1 MPSALELKIP
11 PPVQSLAAIA
21 AMGGFAWWGL
31 CPLPLSWG
39 WRVALAA
46 LLAGVGLAV
55 LLFCGRMFIKAKTTY
70 LPMRP
75 EKSSALVTGGIYR
88 YSRNPMYL
96 SMAVFL
102 LGVGVLFGD
111 GLALLVLPL
120 FALYMTKF
128 QIIPEERALE
138 RIFGEAYRGYK
149 QRTRR
154 WL

>member
-1 MPSALELKIP
+1 MPANFELKIP
-11 PPVQSLAAIA
+11 PPVQIFTAAL
-21 AMGGFAWWGL
+21 AMGGLAWWGV
-31 CPLPLSWG
+31 CPLPLSWA
-39 WRVALAA
+39 WRTALAA
-46 LLAGVGLAV
+46 LLAASGLYV
-55 LLFCGRMFIKAKTTY
+55 LIFCGLMFIRAKTTY

-102 LGVGVLFGD
+102 LGVGILFGD

-120 FALYMTKF
+120 FALYMTRF

-138 RIFGEAYRGYK
+138 RLFGAAYLDYK

-154 WL
+154 WI

>member
-1 MPSALELKIP
+1 MRSGLELKVP
-11 PPVQSLAAIA
+11 PPLQIITAALLMA
-21 AMGGFAWWGL
+21 GLAWWGA
-31 CPLPLSWG
+31 CPLPLSWA
-39 WRVALAA
+39 WRAALAA
-46 LLAGVGLAV
+46 LLAAGGLCV
-55 LLFCGRMFIKAKTTY
+55 LIFCGLMFIRAKTTY

-75 EKSSALVTGGIYR
+75 EKSSALVTSGIYR

-102 LGVGVLFGD
+102 LGVGILFGD
-111 GLALLVLPL
+111 WLSLLVLPL

-138 RIFGEAYRGYK
+138 RLFGASYLDYK

-154 WL
+154 WI

>member
-1 MPSALELKIP
+1 MHAYLELKIP
-11 PPVQSLAAIA
+11 PPAQILAAVA
-21 AMGGFAWWGL
+21 AMGGLAWWGIW
-31 CPLPLSWG
+31 PLSLSWA
-39 WRVALAA
+39 WRAALAA
-46 LLAGVGLAV
+46 LLAAAGVYVLISCGL
-55 LLFCGRMFIKAKTTY
+55 MFIRAKTTY

-75 EKSSALVTGGIYR
+75 EKPSTLVTGGIYR

-102 LGVGVLFGD
+102 SGVGIFFGD

-120 FALYMTKF
+120 FALYMTRF

-138 RIFGEAYRGYK
+138 RLFGAAYLDYK

-154 WL
+154 WI